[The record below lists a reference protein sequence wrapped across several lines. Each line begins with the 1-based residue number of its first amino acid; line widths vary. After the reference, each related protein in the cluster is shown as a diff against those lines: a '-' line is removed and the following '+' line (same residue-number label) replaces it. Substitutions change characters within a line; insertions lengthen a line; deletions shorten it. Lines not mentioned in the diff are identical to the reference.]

1 MMDINAELLQLF
13 INVLRKKSSGSNI
26 SRGAVKNEI
35 VSNLR
40 LSDLAEELCKPII
53 KKFEKRKVY
62 SSFID
67 NIWVA

>member
-1 MMDINAELLQLF
+1 MDINVELLQLF
-13 INVLRKKSSGSNI
+13 INVLRKKSSGSKI
-26 SRGAVKNEI
+26 SRVGVKNEI

>member
-40 LSDLAEELCKPII
+40 LSDLAEDLCKPII

-67 NIWVA
+67 NICVA

>member
-1 MMDINAELLQLF
+1 MMDINVELLQLF
-13 INVLRKKSSGSNI
+13 INVLRKKSSGSKI
-26 SRGAVKNEI
+26 SRVGVKNEI

>member
-1 MMDINAELLQLF
+1 MDINAELLQLF